1 MDVLYK
7 FHVTEEEEPIYFM
20 SKYYIHRV
28 PMPLTLKQTSH
39 FSHFIKERQRRY
51 KLSSASS

>member
-7 FHVTEEEEPIYFM
+7 FHVTGEEDSIYFT

-28 PMPLTLKQTSH
+28 PMPLPLKQISH
-39 FSHFIKERQRRY
+39 FFHFIKER
-51 KLSSASS
+51 